1 MDLDEIAVNYYHDS
15 LGLAQKALISGIT
28 VSGVAYFVAISGE
41 SKAPYIIPFLEIEV
55 SSLRFF
61 SISLLI
67 LYFACGMLC
76 LYGVQKSI
84 DNWKL
89 ISKEELSLR
98 LLHVPSILLVGT
110 ISRAC
115 LYGGLFMVGAS
126 LSSQILEIEGWKNS
140 LVGSLLASPYF
151 VAFRCS
157 SDLKDNAKSKSLAT

>member
-15 LGLAQKALISGIT
+15 LKLAQKALLSGIT

-41 SKAPYIIPFLEIEV
+41 SKSPYIIPFLEIEV

-84 DNWKL
+84 DN
-89 ISKEELSLR
+89 
-98 LLHVPSILLVGT
+98 
-110 ISRAC
+110 
-115 LYGGLFMVGAS
+115 
-126 LSSQILEIEGWKNS
+126 
-140 LVGSLLASPYF
+140 
-151 VAFRCS
+151 
-157 SDLKDNAKSKSLAT
+157 